1 MGDVNLRDKIE
12 HNKGVVM
19 GHAYGTA
26 TDGVRVV
33 GSSTTARGRPVVE
46 RLTYTDHYIITII
59 GRIHETDCD
68 LEIR

>member
-1 MGDVNLRDKIE
+1 MGDVNLQNKIE

-19 GHAYGTA
+19 GHAYGAA
-26 TDGVRVV
+26 TDGVKFAR
-33 GSSTTARGRPVVE
+33 SSTTVRVRPVVE